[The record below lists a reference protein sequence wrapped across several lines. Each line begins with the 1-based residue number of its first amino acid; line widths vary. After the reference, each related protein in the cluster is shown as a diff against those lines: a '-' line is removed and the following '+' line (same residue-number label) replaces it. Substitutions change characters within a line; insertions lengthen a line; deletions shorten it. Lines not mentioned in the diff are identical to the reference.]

1 MSTCCMPSVVNTT
14 IEHTQT
20 ISLVVAV
27 LKIAGDRIIAVG
39 RQLICN
45 WPAIKMHSTCA
56 IYAVSVAISC
66 NSQTHTHITWSLGTG
81 ELCNAIYA
89 YTTNDNL
96 QWIIP
101 YLLLPV
107 SLSDWARGEPS
118 NGWPECV
125 TKIDMANNNNN
136 ERFEW
141 IWMWTPMIDSSRFS
155 LNAEH
160 IYNSINEFN
169 FALFC
174 VGLGTFSV
182 PPSHTKHWH
191 WHKSAFMHRNYYLQ
205 RTVQRRFGIK
215 K

>member
-1 MSTCCMPSVVNTT
+1 MLCLWPY
-14 IEHTQT
+14 
-20 ISLVVAV
+20 LA
-27 LKIAGDRIIAVG
+27 IA
-39 RQLICN
+39 
-45 WPAIKMHSTCA
+45 KH
-56 IYAVSVAISC
+56 
-66 NSQTHTHITWSLGTG
+66 THTHHMVSGHRWTVQCDICIHNKWQFAM
-81 ELCNAIYA
+81 N
-89 YTTNDNL
+89 YTV
-96 QWIIP
+96 
-101 YLLLPV
+101 LLLPV